1 MKKPI
6 RTINYLIKGAD
17 MKKNKKTGGGV
28 ELSVY
33 DTFEKRVINGKI
45 VNVTYHNI
53 EWQKC
58 FQAARDLYD
67 KHGTRN

>member
-1 MKKPI
+1 
-6 RTINYLIKGAD
+6 

-33 DTFEKRVINGKI
+33 DTFEKRVLNGKI